1 MAFNVSNFLQ
11 GGLSQG
17 GARPTLFDVNIHIP
31 PAVGGNGT
39 NIERKLN
46 LTCSA
51 TSIPAASSGMIE
63 VPYFGRKIKL
73 VGDRT
78 FDNWSVTIMND
89 EDFLV
94 RDAFEAWSNLMN
106 NIVANQTDGSF
117 IANQYKSTAQVSQ
130 YAKGG
135 NASGSGIDINTG
147 AVGVNFNIN
156 TGGPGV
162 NLSSTSSPPI
172 KQYQFFGM
180 FPLSVSEMSVDWN
193 STDALQ
199 TFNVTFAYDYWI
211 PLPGQGTSVGVAVAG
226 I

>member
-17 GARPTLFDVNIHIP
+17 GARPTLFDVNIDIP
-31 PAVGGNGT
+31 AAVGGNGT

-51 TSIPAASSGMIE
+51 TSIPAASLGMIE

-135 NASGSGIDINTG
+135 NASGSGININTG
-147 AVGVNFNIN
+147 AA
-156 TGGPGV
+156 GV

-180 FPLSVSEMSVDWN
+180 FPLSVSEMNVDWN
-193 STDALQ
+193 STDSLQ

-211 PLPGQGTSVGVAVAG
+211 PLPGQGASVGVAVAG
-226 I
+226 L